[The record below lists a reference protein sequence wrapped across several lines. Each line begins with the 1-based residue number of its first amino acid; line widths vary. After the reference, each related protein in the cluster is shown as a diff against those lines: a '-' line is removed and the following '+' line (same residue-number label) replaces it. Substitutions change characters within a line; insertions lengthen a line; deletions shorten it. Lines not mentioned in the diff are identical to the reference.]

1 MLLFY
6 PLLGLREANSAVAFG
21 HIAKS
26 TECAVGD
33 DFSAI
38 LEDACGIFVSAQLEK
53 AGTRSSD
60 EVLQGYDNELVT
72 GKRPQCDVDDVVNP
86 LEVRETEP
94 CSQSSCSSASIQLQI
109 RTAEE
114 WVERN
119 SREERRHS

>member
-1 MLLFY
+1 M
-6 PLLGLREANSAVAFG
+6 AFG

-26 TECAVGD
+26 TECAVRD
-33 DFSAI
+33 DFSSI
-38 LEDACGIFVSAQLEK
+38 FEDARGILVSAQLEK

-60 EVLQGYDNELVT
+60 EVLQRYDNELVT

-86 LEVRETEP
+86 LEVREIEP
-94 CSQSSCSSASIQLQI
+94 YSQSSCSSASIQLQI

-114 WVERN
+114 WVERS

>member
-21 HIAKS
+21 HIAQC

-38 LEDACGIFVSAQLEK
+38 FEDARGILVSAQLEK
-53 AGTRSSD
+53 AGTRSSN

-72 GKRPQCDVDDVVNP
+72 GKRPQCNVDDVVNP
-86 LEVRETEP
+86 LELRETEP

-114 WVERN
+114 WVERS
-119 SREERRHS
+119 SREGRRHS